1 MNRPQHPGNSLDVT
15 IEQGTRKNLTR
26 TSSSSRP
33 CGAPSFDIDY
43 ALHSGRRTVRL
54 GSLVQ
59 TIQSVFLI

>member
-1 MNRPQHPGNSLDVT
+1 MNRPQHPGNLLDIT
-15 IEQGTRKNLTR
+15 IEQSTRKNLTR
-26 TSSSSRP
+26 TPSSGP
-33 CGAPSFDIDY
+33 CGAPGFDIDY